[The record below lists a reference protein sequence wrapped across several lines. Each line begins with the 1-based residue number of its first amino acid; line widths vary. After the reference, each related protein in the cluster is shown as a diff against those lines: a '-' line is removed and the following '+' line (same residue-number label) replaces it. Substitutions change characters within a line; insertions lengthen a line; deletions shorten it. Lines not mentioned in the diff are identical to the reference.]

1 METTWSPN
9 SPTPRRQDELSP
21 HSTPSAAV
29 TEAVNA
35 NVVTASHSITQP
47 EESDSAA
54 EGSSLTR
61 TRLTRHA
68 RLARAI
74 RSSTQPLQVGQADQ
88 SADPAPEIKT
98 LQQPAEAA
106 ANQEGTKQSTCSYIV
121 CRSEIF
127 KKLFCVRARHHQAD
141 DNDPSKLSLTERM
154 RLFERPPVQ
163 STAATTAAPRK
174 RRPLIS
180 RFQTQPI
187 TVREVHQARLINP
200 PATASVARLD
210 RSPSIGSLLFVN
222 CYLRA
227 FALSSR
233 SYRWF
238 HDFLLLTLSISLFT
252 RLGFGSTCWEAMKPI
267 NGHPTCTDVYSATDN
282 LAIT

>member
-1 METTWSPN
+1 LETTWSPN
-9 SPTPRRQDELSP
+9 SPTPRRPDELSP

-29 TEAVNA
+29 TEAVNL
-35 NVVTASHSITQP
+35 NVTASHSITQP
-47 EESDSAA
+47 EESDSAT

-88 SADPAPEIKT
+88 SVVPAPEIKT
-98 LQQPAEAA
+98 LQQPADAA
-106 ANQEGTKQSTCSYIV
+106 ANPEGTKQSTCCHIV
-121 CRSEIF
+121 CRSEIVH
-127 KKLFCVRARHHQAD
+127 KLFCVRACHHQAD

-163 STAATTAAPRK
+163 STAATTTAPRK

-200 PATASVARLD
+200 PATVPVARLD
-210 RSPSIGSLLFVN
+210 RAPSIGSLLFVN
-222 CYLRA
+222 C
-227 FALSSR
+227 
-233 SYRWF
+233 
-238 HDFLLLTLSISLFT
+238 
-252 RLGFGSTCWEAMKPI
+252 
-267 NGHPTCTDVYSATDN
+267 
-282 LAIT
+282 